1 MHGGTAQ
8 ATSEG
13 LGKGSQFSIRLPVWK
28 PVQPS
33 IQEPASS
40 EGNPAQDGVEASK
53 ARSAPLGRKVLVVDD
68 NVTWAE
74 SLALL
79 LSLEGHES
87 DVVHD
92 GPTAL
97 QSLRK
102 YTYDVV
108 FMDIGLPHMDGY
120 EVARRLR
127 QEPGLGQPM
136 LVAITGY
143 AEDDARR
150 RSHEAG
156 YDHHL
161 VKPVDPEAILALLA
175 SMEWADATEPAR
187 PERARAATEV

>member
-1 MHGGTAQ
+1 
-8 ATSEG
+8 
-13 LGKGSQFSIRLPVWK
+13 
-28 PVQPS
+28 
-33 IQEPASS
+33 
-40 EGNPAQDGVEASK
+40 
-53 ARSAPLGRKVLVVDD
+53 VLVVDD

-87 DVVHD
+87 EVVHD

-97 QSLRK
+97 QALRNF
-102 YTYDVV
+102 TYDVV

-127 QEPGLGQPM
+127 HEPGLGQPM

-143 AEDDARR
+143 AEDEARR

-175 SMEWADATEPAR
+175 SMEWADATDTAR
-187 PERARAATEV
+187 PERARVATKA